1 MTIPH
6 SFSQDLTLNL
16 PGVGKPKILIV
27 DDHPINIQILY
38 QAFSADYYVCMAT
51 SGKQAIDVCI
61 NQHPDLILLDI
72 EMPGMNGFDVCARL
86 KSSPD
91 TQDIPIIFITAHI
104 DEETETRCF
113 NEGAV
118 DFISK
123 PINRNTVRARVKTH
137 LLLKAQS
144 DLLRELVYLDG
155 LTEVHNRRYFDKQL
169 DLEWKLSN
177 RNHTSLSMIMIDVD
191 FFKKYNDLYGHQ
203 GGDDC
208 LRRVAKV
215 IRDALR
221 RPADLVA
228 RYGGEEFVCLLP
240 DTELAGAM
248 DIAEMIRLRIL
259 EQKIPH
265 TGSTV
270 YPFVSISLGVCC
282 KETHNTS
289 APADLLLQADSQLY
303 QAKENGRNQTCGEFL
318 VSSKGNFPV
327 FNGNVK

>member
-1 MTIPH
+1 MTKIH
-6 SFSQDLTLNL
+6 SFSQDLALKL
-16 PGVGKPKILIV
+16 PSMGNSKILIV
-27 DDHPINIQILY
+27 DDHPINIQMLY
-38 QAFSADYYVCMAT
+38 QVFSSDYHVCMAT
-51 SGKQAIDVCI
+51 SGKQALDVCVS
-61 NQHPDLILLDI
+61 QHPDLILLDI
-72 EMPGMNGFDVCARL
+72 EMPEMNGFEVCTRL
-86 KSSPD
+86 KALPE
-91 TQDIPIIFITAHI
+91 TQDIPVIFVTAHI

-113 NEGAV
+113 SEGAV

-144 DLLRELVYLDG
+144 DLLRQLVYLDG

-169 DLEWKLSN
+169 EREWKLSN
-177 RNHTSLSMIMIDVD
+177 RNQTPLSMIMIDVD

-203 GGDDC
+203 KGDDC
-208 LRRVAKV
+208 LRNIAKV
-215 IRDALR
+215 IQDTLK

-248 DIAEMIRLRIL
+248 DIAETIRLQIL

-265 TGSTV
+265 SGSLV

-282 KETHNTS
+282 KENQCDDMPTTLLRQ
-289 APADLLLQADSQLY
+289 ADLQLY
-303 QAKENGRNQTCGEFL
+303 QAKEYGRNQTIGVPYQL
-318 VSSKGNFPV
+318 SDA
-327 FNGNVK
+327 

>member
-1 MTIPH
+1 MTIIH
-6 SFSQDLTLNL
+6 SFSQDLTLSL
-16 PGVGKPKILIV
+16 PSTGKSKILIV
-27 DDHPINIQILY
+27 DDHPINIQMLY
-38 QAFSADYYVCMAT
+38 QAFSSDYHVCMAT
-51 SGKQAIDVCI
+51 NGKQALDVCI
-61 NQHPDLILLDI
+61 SQHPDLILLDI
-72 EMPGMNGFDVCARL
+72 EMPGMNGFEVCAKL
-86 KSSPD
+86 KASPD
-91 TQDIPIIFITAHI
+91 TQDIPVIFVTAHI

-113 NEGAV
+113 SEGAV

-144 DLLRELVYLDG
+144 DLLRQLVYLDG

-177 RNHTSLSMIMIDVD
+177 RNQTPLSMIMIDVD

-208 LRRVAKV
+208 LRNIAKV

-248 DIAEMIRLRIL
+248 ELAETIRLQIL
-259 EQKIPH
+259 EQKILH
-265 TGSTV
+265 AGSTV

-282 KETHNTS
+282 KETNSTC
-289 APADLLLQADSQLY
+289 APEDLLLQADSQLY
-303 QAKENGRNQTCGEFL
+303 QAKKNGRNQTCGEFL
-318 VSSKGNFPV
+318 ME
-327 FNGNVK
+327 